1 MFAYGEDGCADCG
14 YGRAVAGR
22 RQQFV
27 PALRFDAL
35 TRLYDPVVA
44 LTSRE
49 GTFKRR
55 LLEHARIK
63 DGEAVLDIACG
74 TGTLAIEVK
83 NANPKAKVSA
93 LDGDRTIL
101 ARARAKAKEAGV
113 KVEFQRG
120 LSNELPY
127 DGRSFDVVLS
137 TLFFHHL
144 TDEAKADTAEE
155 IRRVLR
161 LGGRV
166 LIADWGRPQDPLMR
180 MMFLNVQLLDGF
192 ANTSSSVAGKL
203 PEFLREAGLK
213 RVSVV
218 DRVRTPLGTI
228 EIVSGIRPTK

>member
-1 MFAYGEDGCADCG
+1 
-14 YGRAVAGR
+14 VAGR
-22 RQQFV
+22 RQSFV

-35 TRLYDPVVA
+35 TRAYDPVVA
-44 LTSRE
+44 VTSRE
-49 GTFKRR
+49 GAFKRR

-74 TGTLAIEVK
+74 TGTLAIDIK
-83 NANPKAKVSA
+83 KANPKAKVSA
-93 LDGDRTIL
+93 LDGDRAIL
-101 ARARAKAKEAGV
+101 QRARGKAKDAGV
-113 KVEFQRG
+113 KIEFQRG

-127 DGRSFDVVLS
+127 DGRSFDVVVT

-180 MMFLNVQLLDGF
+180 MFFLPVQVLDGF
-192 ANTSSSVAGKL
+192 RNTASNVAGKL
-203 PEFLREAGLK
+203 PEFLRDAGLK

-218 DRVRTPLGTI
+218 DRMRTPLGTI

>member
-1 MFAYGEDGCADCG
+1 MP
-14 YGRAVAGR
+14 RPQR
-22 RQQFV
+22 FV

-35 TRLYDPVVA
+35 TRVYDPIVA
-44 LTSRE
+44 VTSRE
-49 GTFKRR
+49 GAFKRR
-55 LLEHARIK
+55 LLDHARIK
-63 DGEAVLDIACG
+63 DGESVLDVACG
-74 TGTLAIEVK
+74 SGTLAIDIK
-83 NANPKAKVSA
+83 NERPKAKVSGV
-93 LDGDRTIL
+93 DGDGKIL
-101 ARARAKAKEAGV
+101 ARARAKAGEAAVGV
-113 KVEFQRG
+113 DFRYG

-127 DGRSFDVVLS
+127 DARSFDVVVS

-180 MMFLNVQLLDGF
+180 MVFLNVQILDGF
-192 ANTSSSVAGKL
+192 GNTASNVAGRL

-218 DRVRTPLGTI
+218 DRMRTPLGTI

>member
-1 MFAYGEDGCADCG
+1 VAD
-14 YGRAVAGR
+14 R

-35 TRLYDPVVA
+35 TRIYDPVVA

-49 GTFKRR
+49 AAFKAR
-55 LLEHARIK
+55 LLRHARIK
-63 DGEAVLDIACG
+63 DGESVLDIACG
-74 TGTLAIEVK
+74 TGTLAIEIK
-83 NANPKAKVSA
+83 KRQPKAKVA
-93 LDGDRTIL
+93 GIDGDGSIL
-101 ARARAKAKEAGV
+101 GRAMAKAKEAGV
-113 KVEFQRG
+113 KVDFQRG

-127 DGRSFDVVLS
+127 DGRSFDVVVS

-155 IRRVLR
+155 IKRVLR

-180 MMFLNVQLLDGF
+180 MMFLNIQFLDGF
-192 ANTSSSVAGKL
+192 RNTSSNVAGKL
-203 PEFLREAGLK
+203 PEFLRDAGLK

-218 DRVRTPLGTI
+218 DRMRTPLGTI

>member
-1 MFAYGEDGCADCG
+1 
-14 YGRAVAGR
+14 VAAR

-27 PALRFDAL
+27 PALRFDSL
-35 TRLYDPVVA
+35 TRVYDPVVA
-44 LTSRE
+44 ITSRE
-49 GTFKRR
+49 TAFKRR

-63 DGEAVLDIACG
+63 DGETVLDVACG

-83 NANPKAKVSA
+83 KASPKAKVA
-93 LDGDRTIL
+93 GIDGDPEVL
-101 ARARAKAKEAGV
+101 AKAKAKAKTAGV
-113 KVEFQRG
+113 KVDFQRG

-127 DGRSFDVVLS
+127 DARSFDVVVS

-180 MMFLNVQLLDGF
+180 MMFLNVQFLDGF
-192 ANTSSSVAGKL
+192 RNTSSNVAGKV

-218 DRVRTPLGTI
+218 DRMRTPLGTL

>member
-1 MFAYGEDGCADCG
+1 VAD
-14 YGRAVAGR
+14 R
-22 RQQFV
+22 RQRFV

-44 LTSRE
+44 VTSRE
-49 GTFKRR
+49 GAFKRR

-63 DGEAVLDIACG
+63 DGEAVLDLACG
-74 TGTLAIEVK
+74 TGTLAIEIK
-83 NANPKAKVSA
+83 KASPKAKVSA
-93 LDGDRTIL
+93 LDGDRAIL
-101 ARARAKAKEAGV
+101 QRARGKAKDAGV
-113 KVEFQRG
+113 KIEFQRG
-120 LSNELPY
+120 MSNELPY
-127 DGRSFDVVLS
+127 DARSFDVVVS

-166 LIADWGRPQDPLMR
+166 LIADWGRAQDPLMR
-180 MMFLNVQLLDGF
+180 MFFLPVQVLDGF
-192 ANTSSSVAGKL
+192 ANTASNVAGKL
-203 PEFLREAGLK
+203 PEFLRDAGLK

-218 DRVRTPLGTI
+218 DRMRTPLGTI